1 MTSNSVADAVQSS
14 HISRDLVE
22 LDKVLPSSSKNLNGR
37 YCGHFFNRCE
47 IESVGDVYMCCPYWL
62 PVSIGNLN
70 LNTMEEI
77 WNSEKYISSRSEF
90 TDQKE
95 ITVNTICNVCKN
107 ETHSKRLNR
116 VDGSFAI
123 KI

>member
-1 MTSNSVADAVQSS
+1 MNKSYTWKHSPKTFKKLLEESINWSDLAKNCGYNCTSNFRTLKKRIKNENLDSS
-14 HISRDLVE
+14 H
-22 LDKVLPSSSKNLNGR
+22 LDKYVRINYAFLNKKP
-37 YCGHFFNRCE
+37 
-47 IESVGDVYMCCPYWL
+47 I
-62 PVSIGNLN
+62 
-70 LNTMEEI
+70 EEI

-116 VDGSFAI
+116 VEGSFAI

>member
-1 MTSNSVADAVQSS
+1 MKTRTICAIPWMHLNFEPNGKVVPCCLTSTHNYFAGDLTTQS
-14 HISRDLVE
+14 I
-22 LDKVLPSSSKNLNGR
+22 
-37 YCGHFFNRCE
+37 
-47 IESVGDVYMCCPYWL
+47 
-62 PVSIGNLN
+62 
-70 LNTMEEI
+70 EEI

-116 VDGSFAI
+116 VEGSFAI

>member
-1 MTSNSVADAVQSS
+1 MDDPKSDFDN
-14 HISRDLVE
+14 IYE
-22 LDKVLPSSSKNLNGR
+22 KP
-37 YCGHFFNRCE
+37 
-47 IESVGDVYMCCPYWL
+47 I
-62 PVSIGNLN
+62 
-70 LNTMEEI
+70 EEI